1 MSMDKTQI
9 KPFENHEITLYAYT
23 LPQVPSHQ
31 GYIKV
36 GDTMRDVRTRIRE
49 QLRTAGLKEDLL
61 WTRVAQKK
69 NGEWFR
75 DKELHAYFRLHD
87 IPQESFGTTA
97 REWFYFNDT
106 PERAYQL
113 TEEFICSD
121 YSLSQI
127 PDETSDYVLRK
138 EQSEAV
144 QKTLEYFQSGQQ
156 PAEFLWNAKP
166 RFGKTLS
173 AYDLAR
179 QLKAREV
186 LIVTN
191 RPAIAN
197 SWYEDYR
204 KFISWQ
210 ETDIKFVSNTDEL
223 VGKALTRQMF
233 IEYLA
238 KEFREGRELGHITFL
253 SLQDLK
259 GARFAGGKYDKLEW
273 VESRNWDL
281 LVIDE
286 AHEGIDTYKTDR
298 AFAKIKRN
306 YTLHLSGT
314 PFKALANNKFSSKQI
329 FNWSYVDE
337 QTAKRNWDPS
347 DDGHNPYERMP
358 EMRLFTYQMSKM
370 IEEKLA
376 QGTLIQNEENVDYA
390 FDLSEFFRV
399 NDKGRFEHAAAVSKF
414 LDNLTCGNYPY
425 AEREYKAELKHSLW
439 MLPRVAAAKAME
451 QLLNQHP
458 VFQEYKVILAAG
470 DGISLE
476 HESDESVEEEARNF
490 TANEKSFARV
500 TRAIAENEKTITLTV
515 GQLTTGVTI
524 PQWTAVFMLSNIN
537 SPALYFQAAFRAQ
550 NPYEFQKDGL
560 FYRKERSYVFD
571 FAPERTLRLFDEFAN
586 NLSSNSVGFT
596 TDDRKKRIADL
607 LNFFPVIG
615 EDPAGGMKELN
626 TEEVLTIPN
635 RIRSQEVVKRG
646 FMSNLLFANI
656 ANIFSAPQEIR
667 DIIEKLHP
675 EKNKRIEKPRPLP
688 DLNPLVDGEGNID
701 IPDEIVINTT
711 KDLFG
716 DKIFGEVRATD
727 IPEIANL
734 VTKVMLQPETQQ
746 KFENLGQKFD
756 LTKKETE
763 RVKEDFRVQITGSL
777 EQEKANYED
786 TLMDLSVQYTAAVEE
801 VDRDVFES
809 IKKLQDDK
817 HKAELLSQAEA
828 QKLALQEKHEENLQ
842 TAERTYQERF
852 ENRVQEAAEE
862 MVQARLEKR
871 EERKKN
877 TEETDLR
884 DHLRGFARTI
894 PSFLMAY
901 GNENTTLYNF
911 EHKAD
916 AKEFEELTSI
926 TKEDFRKLRDGFNYV
941 NENGEEKRY
950 EGFFD
955 EIVFNASIQEFLAKK
970 EALSDY
976 FDEAVQED
984 IFDYIPAQKTN
995 QIFTPKPVVRRM
1007 VDFLEKENP
1016 GIFTDPDKKYLDLY
1030 TKSGLFL
1037 AEIVRRLYQGLE
1049 SVIPDKTE
1057 RICHIF
1063 RHQVYG
1069 VAPTQIIQNIAEN
1082 FVYGEKKEEIKS
1094 RIVAHDLTPEAQR
1107 GTVQEKLYELF
1118 GDETLKFDVII
1129 GNPPYQEEAKG
1140 TGTRDQPLYH
1150 YFMDE
1155 AFSIA
1160 DKTCL
1165 ITPARFLFDAG
1176 QTPKAWNRKML
1187 DDEHLKVIEYY
1198 SSSKMVF
1205 DMVDIKGGVVITL
1218 YDKNKNYNKI
1228 NVFTPHLELNS
1239 IVSKVTNSPKSIF
1252 ESLSEVISSQGIYR
1266 FSDVAIRKFPQNKAL
1281 SGKGTGAKIISKL
1294 IPESPQLFTTVPDNK
1309 QTDVLLLGK
1318 ANYGRIKKYI
1328 KREYLQ
1334 HNDYIDTYNI
1344 LVPESNGTGAFD
1356 KFSTPVVAPPQFGS
1370 ADTFISIGMLKTEE
1384 EALSLLK
1391 FIKTKFLR
1399 ALVGVKKATQH
1410 NPKSVWQYV
1419 PMQDFTE
1426 NSDIDWT
1433 KSVAEIDRQLY
1444 KKYGLTE
1451 EEIAFIEEKVQAM
1464 E

>member
-1 MSMDKTQI
+1 
-9 KPFENHEITLYAYT
+9 
-23 LPQVPSHQ
+23 
-31 GYIKV
+31 
-36 GDTMRDVRTRIRE
+36 
-49 QLRTAGLKEDLL
+49 
-61 WTRVAQKK
+61 
-69 NGEWFR
+69 
-75 DKELHAYFRLHD
+75 
-87 IPQESFGTTA
+87 
-97 REWFYFNDT
+97 
-106 PERAYQL
+106 
-113 TEEFICSD
+113 
-121 YSLSQI
+121 
-127 PDETSDYVLRK
+127 
-138 EQSEAV
+138 
-144 QKTLEYFQSGQQ
+144 
-156 PAEFLWNAKP
+156 
-166 RFGKTLS
+166 
-173 AYDLAR
+173 
-179 QLKAREV
+179 
-186 LIVTN
+186 LI
-191 RPAIAN
+191 
-197 SWYEDYR
+197 
-204 KFISWQ
+204 IS
-210 ETDIKFVSNTDEL
+210 
-223 VGKALTRQMF
+223 
-233 IEYLA
+233 
-238 KEFREGRELGHITFL
+238 
-253 SLQDLK
+253 
-259 GARFAGGKYDKLEW
+259 
-273 VESRNWDL
+273 
-281 LVIDE
+281 
-286 AHEGIDTYKTDR
+286 
-298 AFAKIKRN
+298 
-306 YTLHLSGT
+306 
-314 PFKALANNKFSSKQI
+314 P
-329 FNWSYVDE
+329 
-337 QTAKRNWDPS
+337 
-347 DDGHNPYERMP
+347 
-358 EMRLFTYQMSKM
+358 
-370 IEEKLA
+370 
-376 QGTLIQNEENVDYA
+376 
-390 FDLSEFFRV
+390 
-399 NDKGRFEHAAAVSKF
+399 
-414 LDNLTCGNYPY
+414 
-425 AEREYKAELKHSLW
+425 
-439 MLPRVAAAKAME
+439 
-451 QLLNQHP
+451 
-458 VFQEYKVILAAG
+458 
-470 DGISLE
+470 
-476 HESDESVEEEARNF
+476 
-490 TANEKSFARV
+490 
-500 TRAIAENEKTITLTV
+500 
-515 GQLTTGVTI
+515 
-524 PQWTAVFMLSNIN
+524 
-537 SPALYFQAAFRAQ
+537 
-550 NPYEFQKDGL
+550 
-560 FYRKERSYVFD
+560 
-571 FAPERTLRLFDEFAN
+571 
-586 NLSSNSVGFT
+586 
-596 TDDRKKRIADL
+596 
-607 LNFFPVIG
+607 
-615 EDPAGGMKELN
+615 
-626 TEEVLTIPN
+626 
-635 RIRSQEVVKRG
+635 
-646 FMSNLLFANI
+646 
-656 ANIFSAPQEIR
+656 
-667 DIIEKLHP
+667 
-675 EKNKRIEKPRPLP
+675 
-688 DLNPLVDGEGNID
+688 
-701 IPDEIVINTT
+701 
-711 KDLFG
+711 
-716 DKIFGEVRATD
+716 
-727 IPEIANL
+727 
-734 VTKVMLQPETQQ
+734 
-746 KFENLGQKFD
+746 
-756 LTKKETE
+756 
-763 RVKEDFRVQITGSL
+763 
-777 EQEKANYED
+777 
-786 TLMDLSVQYTAAVEE
+786 
-801 VDRDVFES
+801 
-809 IKKLQDDK
+809 
-817 HKAELLSQAEA
+817 HK
-828 QKLALQEKHEENLQ
+828 
-842 TAERTYQERF
+842 
-852 ENRVQEAAEE
+852 
-862 MVQARLEKR
+862 
-871 EERKKN
+871 
-877 TEETDLR
+877 
-884 DHLRGFARTI
+884 
-894 PSFLMAY
+894 
-901 GNENTTLYNF
+901 
-911 EHKAD
+911 
-916 AKEFEELTSI
+916 
-926 TKEDFRKLRDGFNYV
+926 
-941 NENGEEKRY
+941 
-950 EGFFD
+950 
-955 EIVFNASIQEFLAKK
+955 
-970 EALSDY
+970 
-976 FDEAVQED
+976 
-984 IFDYIPAQKTN
+984 KTN

-1266 FSDVAIRKFPQNKAL
+1266 FSDVAIRKFPQIKAL

-1294 IPESPQLFTTVPDNK
+1294 IPEIPQLFTTVPDNK